1 MKKRL
6 LFTVLIMNT
15 FIYAQKNYQI
25 EINGETMDISLDE
38 NFEATFENKT
48 LNIKVSLKDTLT
60 YSDDYLSFNY
70 PKDYKISKTKIDEG
84 IEQLV
89 LMTGEG
95 SGFIIQEYGTMNPT
109 MLNEL
114 MLNEVTKESVN
125 YGFELKREDYIKSLN
140 NGLELKINRAYLTYK
155 DEVNI
160 YEITSIGLKDEGV
173 LLMSMEMNDKDNSDG
188 KQLID
193 MVWNSLSLH

>member
-1 MKKRL
+1 MS
-6 LFTVLIMNT
+6 T
-15 FIYAQKNYQI
+15 FMYAQKNYQI
-25 EINGETMDISLDE
+25 EINGEVMDISLNE
-38 NFEATFENKT
+38 NFEAIVKNKT

-84 IEQLV
+84 IEQLI

-95 SGFIIQEYGTMNPT
+95 SGFIIQEYRTMNPS

-125 YGFELKREDYIKSLN
+125 YGFELKREDYMKSLK

-173 LLMSMEMNDKDNSDG
+173 LLMSMEMNNLENSDG
-188 KQLID
+188 KHLID
-193 MVWNSLSLH
+193 MIWKTLTLH

>member
-1 MKKRL
+1 MKKGL

-25 EINGETMDISLDE
+25 EINGEAMDISLDE

-48 LNIKVSLKDTLT
+48 LNIKVSQKDTLT

>member
-1 MKKRL
+1 
-6 LFTVLIMNT
+6 
-15 FIYAQKNYQI
+15 
-25 EINGETMDISLDE
+25 MDISLDE

-48 LNIKVSLKDTLT
+48 LNIKVSQKDTLT

-173 LLMSMEMNDKDNSDG
+173 LLMSMEMNDEDNSDG